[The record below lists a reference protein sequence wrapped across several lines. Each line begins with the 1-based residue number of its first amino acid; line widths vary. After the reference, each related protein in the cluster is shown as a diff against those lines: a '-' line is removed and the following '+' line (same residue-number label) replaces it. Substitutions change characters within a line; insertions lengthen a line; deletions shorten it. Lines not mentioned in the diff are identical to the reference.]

1 MADPATPT
9 TAGRGINHLAVRI
22 VVAIGG
28 NALIAAG
35 EDGAWER
42 QLAHARTIA
51 EAVVALR
58 AAGHQLVLTHGNG
71 PQVGA
76 LALQQEGGEV
86 PALPLDALTAMTQGQ
101 IGYLLETAIGQVD
114 PDVPTA
120 TLLTRVLVDPDD
132 PAQAAP
138 TKPVGPFYDGER
150 ARKLAVERGWTVA
163 DDAGRGWRRVVA
175 SPRPQAVLGAEHV
188 RALLERGTVVVAGGG
203 GGVPVDPGLAGVE
216 GVVDKDRCS
225 AELALAIGADLLVLC
240 TGVPRVA
247 LDYGTRWERE
257 LATITVADAER
268 ALAEGEFPPGSMGP
282 KIESAGRFV
291 GAGGGRAVITAP
303 DRLLAAVQ
311 GRDGTWVVRDREAA
325 PA

>member
-1 MADPATPT
+1 M
-9 TAGRGINHLAVRI
+9 RI

-42 QLAHARTIA
+42 QLAQARTIA
-51 EAVVALR
+51 EEIVALR
-58 AAGHQLVLTHGNG
+58 AAGHELVLTHGNG
-71 PQVGA
+71 PQVGL
-76 LALQQEGGEV
+76 LALQQESGEA

-101 IGYLLETAIGQVD
+101 TGYLLETAIAQVD
-114 PDVPTA
+114 PSVPTA
-120 TLLTRVLVDPDD
+120 TLLTRVVVDPAD
-132 PAQAAP
+132 PAFETP

-150 ARKLAVERGWTVA
+150 ARALALERGWAVA

-175 SPRPQAVLGAEHV
+175 SPRPLAVLGADHV
-188 RALLERGTVVVAGGG
+188 RALLDRDAVVIAAGGG
-203 GGVPVDPGLAGVE
+203 GIPVTGRREGVS

-225 AELALAIGADLLVLC
+225 AELALAIDSDLLVLC
-240 TGVPRVA
+240 TGVHRVA

-257 LATITVADAER
+257 LAVMTVADAER

-291 GAGGGRAVITAP
+291 ESGGGRAVITAP
-303 DRLLAAVQ
+303 GRLRAAVAGQ
-311 GRDGTWVVRDREAA
+311 DGTWVVRDREAS

>member
-1 MADPATPT
+1 M
-9 TAGRGINHLAVRI
+9 RI

-42 QLAHARTIA
+42 QLSHARTIA
-51 EAVVALR
+51 EEVVALR
-58 AAGHQLVLTHGNG
+58 AAGHELVLTHGNG
-71 PQVGA
+71 PQVGL
-76 LALQQEGGEV
+76 LAFQQEDAEG

-101 IGYLLETAIGQVD
+101 TGYLLETAIAQVD
-114 PDVPTA
+114 PAVPTA
-120 TLLTRVLVDPDD
+120 TLLTRVVVDPGD
-132 PAQAAP
+132 PAFDAP

-150 ARKLAVERGWTVA
+150 ARALALERGWTVG
-163 DDAGRGWRRVVA
+163 DDAGRGWRRMVA
-175 SPRPQAVLGAEHV
+175 SPRPLAVLGADHV
-188 RALLERGTVVVAGGG
+188 CALLDRHAVVIAAGGG
-203 GGVPVDPGLAGVE
+203 GIPVRGDRIGVA

-257 LATITVADAER
+257 LAVITVADAER

-291 GAGGGRAVITAP
+291 EAGGGRAVITSP
-303 DRLLAAVQ
+303 GRLRAAVD
-311 GRDGTWVVRDREAA
+311 GEDGTWVVHDREAA
-325 PA
+325 QA

>member
-1 MADPATPT
+1 M
-9 TAGRGINHLAVRI
+9 RV

-35 EDGAWER
+35 EDGTWEK

-51 EAVVALR
+51 EEVVALR
-58 AAGHQLVLTHGNG
+58 AAGHELVLTHGNG

-76 LALQQEGGEV
+76 LALQQESADLPE
-86 PALPLDALTAMTQGQ
+86 LPLDALTAMTQGQ
-101 IGYLLETAIGQVD
+101 IGYLLETAVGQVD
-114 PDVPTA
+114 PAVPTA

-132 PAQAAP
+132 PAFGAP

-150 ARKLAVERGWTVA
+150 ARALTRERGWAMA
-163 DDAGRGWRRVVA
+163 DDAGRGWRRVVP
-175 SPRPQAVLGAEHV
+175 SPRPHTVLGAGHV
-188 RALLERGTVVVAGGG
+188 GALLERGAVVIAAGGG
-203 GGVPVDPGLAGVE
+203 GIPVARDLTGVA

-225 AELALAIGADLLVLC
+225 AELALAIGAELLILC

-247 LDYGTRWERE
+247 LDFGTRWERE

-282 KIESAGRFV
+282 KVESAGHFV
-291 GAGGGRAVITAP
+291 EASGGRAVITAP
-303 DRLLAAVQ
+303 GRLRASVEGA
-311 GRDGTWVVRDREAA
+311 DGTWVVGDREAA
-325 PA
+325 RA